1 MGETTRTKAELLAE
15 LDQLRAELGLL
26 QADKRRHACLAA
38 EHELTVRAL
47 RERVKELNCLYSITR
62 LAQREGLSLA
72 ELLAEVGVLVCASWQ
87 YPESAR
93 ARLRI
98 AGAPEGGLSGG
109 PYSGTDGAGAEY
121 ESPGYAQGRPRQHSP
136 ILLRGERIGEVEVVY
151 LEDKPEADEG
161 PFLREERHL
170 IDAVAD
176 TLGRIVDARRAEA
189 HLRTLS
195 RELIKAQETER
206 QRIASELH
214 DHLAQDLATL
224 KLGMDGILERQYP
237 SPELVRST
245 LPELASGLASA
256 IQDIRDLAYGLLP
269 PGLEDL
275 GLVSTL
281 ARYCQDIVAR
291 HGLAVEFYADGMDGL
306 RLNFQTQINVYRI
319 VQESL
324 ANIRKHAQA
333 SRVTVRLIHSHPSLI
348 VRIEDD
354 GRGVDLEQRLH
365 EFYQL
370 KKMGIWGMRERA
382 RLLGGR
388 ITFRS
393 KPGKGMRIL
402 VELPA
407 QGSGGQD
414 E

>member
-1 MGETTRTKAELLAE
+1 MGETKWTKAELLAE

-121 ESPGYAQGRPRQHSP
+121 ESPGYLQGRPRQHSP

>member
-1 MGETTRTKAELLAE
+1 MGETKRTKAELQAE
-15 LDQLRAELGLL
+15 LDQLRAELDLL
-26 QADKRRHACLAA
+26 QVDKRRHACLAV

-93 ARLRI
+93 ARLCI
-98 AGAPEGGLSGG
+98 AGALEDGLGGGLGG
-109 PYSGTDGAGAEY
+109 GLDGAGAEY
-121 ESPGYAQGRPRQHSP
+121 ESPGYLPARPRQQSP
-136 ILLRGERIGEVEVVY
+136 ILLRGERIGEVEVAY
-151 LEDKPEADEG
+151 LEDRPEADEG

-354 GRGVDLEQRLH
+354 GRGVDLDQRLH